1 MKDSLLILVGV
12 AGLFIGCWN
21 KSGKGGE
28 RVIAKNKFDTVAT
41 KPVSLDA
48 INQRS
53 FQLGKEDRFFVAID
67 SQQIIA
73 AINPY
78 TEDSQRI
85 YMIHPLSQK
94 KYDSLKIR
102 AYWQQVWTQSPRL
115 YNADEIEIL
124 KNNQGRLKIVLPDRE
139 YYYSNW
145 EYTVSDFK
153 QPANKITNK
162 ATGNLFVTDNLENV
176 FFNNTGFTFINDSAL
191 DIYQLPNYQIII
203 KNKEQITYSVVDSAR
218 QTSFI
223 IGKNFQYDDS
233 VFGAVQL
240 FPEYNRLFF
249 SGHPGP
255 KGEQT
260 ILISYH
266 IISGEKKKYIFPVTI
281 TKWWFAKDCIFF
293 SYYIPGVM
301 NDNRYSYISY

>member
-1 MKDSLLILVGV
+1 MKDSLLILVAV
-12 AGLFIGCWN
+12 IGLFIGCRN
-21 KSGKGGE
+21 NSGRGGE
-28 RVIAKNKFDTVAT
+28 RDIVKNLFDTVAA

-53 FQLGKEDRFFVAID
+53 FQLGKEDRFFMAID

-73 AINPY
+73 ALNPY

-85 YMIHPLSQK
+85 YMIHPLSRK
-94 KYDSLKIR
+94 KYDSLTIS
-102 AYWQQVWTQSPRL
+102 AYWKPVWTQSPRL

-124 KNNQGRLKIVLPDRE
+124 KNNQGRLKIGLPEREDYYANRE
-139 YYYSNW
+139 YV
-145 EYTVSDFK
+145 VSDLK

-176 FFNNTGFTFINDSAL
+176 FFNNTGFTFINDSAVN
-191 DIYQLPNYQIII
+191 IYELPNYRVII

-218 QTSFI
+218 HINFI

-233 VFGAVQL
+233 LSGAVQL

-249 SGHPGP
+249 SGYPGP

-266 IISGEKKKYIFPVTI
+266 IISGDKKKYIFPVTI